1 MSSLRATAAP
11 LLESD
16 ARGAALQASFRND
29 FRRLWADFRR
39 FSSPEGA
46 EIQENPIHQAKFRE
60 FSRRSVAKSEP
71 RASKSGPEAP
81 KEGPRARQE
90 GPVGCQEGPRGATGG
105 LPRRPRDTSETIS
118 ALRQRKKSSFE
129 SSRWRESLEKRIRC
143 DFLLILEARA
153 QTRRCKKRV
162 KTCGFPIFFV
172 GRVIFEK
179 ISASQGKHMKKYW
192 KSAVGGIKIS

>member
-1 MSSLRATAAP
+1 MNSLRATAAP

-16 ARGAALQASFRND
+16 VRGAALLASFRND
-29 FRRLWADFRR
+29 FRRLWAEFRK
-39 FSSPEGA
+39 FSSPDRA
-46 EIQENPIHQAKFRE
+46 EIQENPIRQAKFRE

-81 KEGPRARQE
+81 KEGPRARQG

-105 LPRRPRDTSETIS
+105 LLRRPGDTSETIS

-143 DFLLILEARA
+143 DFLSIFEARA

-162 KTCGFPIFFV
+162 KTCVFPMFFV
-172 GRVIFEK
+172 GRVVFK
-179 ISASQGKHMKKYW
+179 KVSTVHGKRMET
-192 KSAVGGIKIS
+192 S